1 MDKLAKLVI
10 ITRCIV
16 IIVAFFL
23 PWVNVESQQ
32 AGSITKVLTGKR
44 QGNIASISGIQI
56 PMMANSDESRLLISI
71 AKIFFPKV
79 DNVDKKSFMV
89 CLIPLLAL
97 LIIALN
103 LTIGSNKLVQLG
115 CAVLGVLIFAVAF
128 FKIMTT
134 DMDKLV
140 LQINIGIG
148 LWLILLSYLAI
159 GMVSTIRL
167 VTRKQRV

>member
-1 MDKLAKLVI
+1 MDKFLKLVVLAC
-10 ITRCIV
+10 CIV
-16 IIVAFFL
+16 VIIAFFL

-44 QGNIASISGIQI
+44 QGSIASISGIQV
-56 PMMANSDESRLLISI
+56 PVMANSDESRLLISI

-79 DNVDKKSFMV
+79 DNVDKKSFAV

-97 LIIALN
+97 IIIALN
-103 LTIGSNKLVQLG
+103 LTIGSNKMVQLA
-115 CAVLGVLIFAVAF
+115 CAVLGVLIFAVPL

-134 DMDKLV
+134 DMDKLI

-159 GMVSTIRL
+159 GGSSIIRL
-167 VTRKQRV
+167 LLKPKK